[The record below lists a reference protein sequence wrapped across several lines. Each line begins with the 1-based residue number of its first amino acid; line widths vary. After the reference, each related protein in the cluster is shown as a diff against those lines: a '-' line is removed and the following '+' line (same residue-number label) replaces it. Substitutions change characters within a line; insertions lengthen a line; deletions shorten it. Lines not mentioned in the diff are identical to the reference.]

1 MSLLSPQDFVA
12 HEARLLDEKRF
23 DEWLARFAEDGR
35 YWVPLAGAAQRDAR
49 QHNSIAL
56 EDRLLLALRVARL
69 GNPRA
74 HSQHPA
80 SFCQH
85 VLQAPRVEAEQP
97 VAGETMVVTPFVY
110 TEVRGEQQLQLTGNY
125 VHRLVAADSG
135 SGWLMR
141 EKRVNLLQCAQAL
154 PAIQLFI

>member
-23 DEWLARFAEDGR
+23 DEWLTLFAEDGL

-85 VLQAPRVEAEQP
+85 VLQAPRIEAAQP
-97 VAGETMVVTPFVY
+97 VAGAVV
-110 TEVRGEQQLQLTGNY
+110 EGQQAGGAGAANSHQCDGGKEREWA
-125 VHRLVAADSG
+125 VHA
-135 SGWLMR
+135 
-141 EKRVNLLQCAQAL
+141 
-154 PAIQLFI
+154 